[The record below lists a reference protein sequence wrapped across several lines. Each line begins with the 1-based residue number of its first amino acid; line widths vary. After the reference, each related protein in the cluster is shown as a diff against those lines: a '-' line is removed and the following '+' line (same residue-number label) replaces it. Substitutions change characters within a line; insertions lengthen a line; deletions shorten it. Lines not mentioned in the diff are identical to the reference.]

1 MLELLG
7 CPSHFSSLM
16 TEALKYPHLE
26 NSVLCLQGDRIQLT
40 NSKAG
45 LVEWPGIILGAIG
58 KLQLVQAKMRRME
71 GEESDQHT
79 GSNLEDF
86 LEGKP
91 CG

>member
-1 MLELLG
+1 
-7 CPSHFSSLM
+7 M

-26 NSVLCLQGDRIQLT
+26 NSVLCLQSSVLCLQGDRIQLT

-45 LVEWPGIILGAIG
+45 LVEWPGIILGVIG